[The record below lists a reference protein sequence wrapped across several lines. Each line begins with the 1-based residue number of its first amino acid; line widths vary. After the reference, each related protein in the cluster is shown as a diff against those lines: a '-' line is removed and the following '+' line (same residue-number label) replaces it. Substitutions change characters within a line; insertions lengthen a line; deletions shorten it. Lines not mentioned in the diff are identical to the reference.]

1 MSKWDDAGKVEAVI
15 WNMRQADLP
24 RSENRVMI
32 QQLFNGDPPYDE
44 AKAKENN
51 IEVNRNDLEGVN
63 LLSQG
68 REQWNGAF
76 LPPGNF
82 FSVNLDTG
90 PVYKREQWSET
101 ITRNINKELKQCR
114 PYLEQAR
121 ASGGNSLLHG
131 IGPVNWKDR
140 RSPIPNPI
148 PVASL
153 MIPSETDIDFENLE
167 YFAVFREWTPTQLY
181 QLTHGPRTDPGWNMP
196 LVMAQLEY
204 VAKKYQKEPNA
215 TAYQY
220 MPERIEE
227 LIKQDLGFWGS
238 DAVPTVD
245 VWDFYFRKK
254 SGGWYRRVTLDWGL
268 DAQTMLGY
276 KDKAAP
282 RKEVGDGK
290 FLYDSGKRKYANHLS
305 EIIHCQ
311 FADCSCFFPQ
321 KYHSV
326 RSLGW
331 MLWGVC
337 DLQNRLYCKFTEQ
350 VFLQLM
356 WFFRVASD
364 AELRRLRSADFM
376 HFGVI
381 PPGVNF
387 IPGQERFKPD
397 MGLIEMAFSQNKQ
410 LMRESASAHNQDFQK
425 GESGK
430 EQTAT
435 EIMAKVN
442 AVNARVGGML
452 NLAYTYEEFKDR
464 EICRRFCIQNNPSPM
479 VQRFRLNCLKEDVA
493 PEALDVERW
502 TINRDRQMGNGNQT
516 LQMAI
521 VQGLEQIR
529 GNVDPDA
536 QRFIDHQYVL
546 ALTKRADVAE
556 KIAPIRKQSRI
567 SDSMNDAQLATERIL
582 HGLPFGVPEGIIPED
597 YVKVWLNDLTNL
609 VSRATQNGNMASQQ
623 DIAGFN
629 SLGQNISQMLKM
641 MGQNKA
647 DAERAKVYAQNL
659 SQLENL
665 VKGFQQRLTQQMKSA
680 QRNGG
685 NGQGGISPEDSAKIA
700 ATTAQAKA
708 KIQNTRE
715 SHAIKTAQKQVSF
728 DLDQQRRD
736 RELKAEIQR
745 ENARTRND
753 LMAHRFKTITGG
765 N

>member
-1 MSKWDDAGKVEAVI
+1 MSKWDDASKVEAVI
-15 WNMRQADLP
+15 WDMRQADLP
-24 RSENRVMI
+24 RSENRVII

-44 AKAKENN
+44 AKAEENN
-51 IEVNRNDLEGVN
+51 IEVNRNNLEGVN

-82 FSVNLDTG
+82 FSVQLDSG
-90 PVYKREQWSET
+90 SVYKRDAWSET
-101 ITRNINKELKQCR
+101 ITRNINKELKRCR
-114 PYLEQAR
+114 PYIEQTR

-167 YFAVFREWTPTQLY
+167 HTAVFREWTPTQLY
-181 QLTHGPRTDPGWNMP
+181 QLTHGPRVDPGWNMP
-196 LVMAQLEY
+196 LVHAQLEY

-238 DAVPTVD
+238 DAVPTID

-254 SGGWYRRVTLDWGL
+254 NGGWYRRIILDWGL

-290 FLYDSGKRKYANHLS
+290 FLYDSGNRKYANHLS

-376 HFGVI
+376 HMGII

-397 MGLIEMAFSQNKQ
+397 MQLIEMAFAQNKQ
-410 LMRESASAHNQDFQK
+410 LMSESASAHNQDFEK
-425 GESGK
+425 GEGSK
-430 EQTAT
+430 EQSAT
-435 EIMAKVN
+435 EVMAKVN

-452 NLAYTYEEFKDR
+452 NLARTYEEFKDR
-464 EICRRFCIQNNPSPM
+464 EVCRRFCIQNNPDPM
-479 VQRFRLNCLKEDVA
+479 VQRFRLRCLQENVPA
-493 PEALDVERW
+493 EALDIERW
-502 TINRDRQMGNGNQT
+502 TVTRELPMGAGNQT

-556 KIAPIRKQSRI
+556 KIAPIRKQARI

-582 HGLPFGVPEGIIPED
+582 RGLPFGVPEGIVPED
-597 YVKVWLNDLTNL
+597 YVKVWLTDLTNL
-609 VSRATQNGNMASQQ
+609 VGKATQQGNMASAQ

-629 SLGQNISQMLKM
+629 SLGQQIAQMLQM
-641 MGQNKA
+641 MGKNKPDQA
-647 DAERAKVYAQNL
+647 RAKQYAQ
-659 SQLENL
+659 QLGQIQNL
-665 VKGFQQRLTQQMKSA
+665 VKGFAQRLQQAMKA
-680 QRNGG
+680 QQRNGAG
-685 NGQGGISPEDSAKIA
+685 NGQGQIAPEDAAKIA
-700 ATTAQAKA
+700 AINAQAAA
-708 KIQNTRE
+708 KIKNTRE
-715 SHAIKTAQKQVSF
+715 SHAVKTAQRQVSF
-728 DLDQQRRD
+728 DLDQQRKDKELAFNLKRD
-736 RELKAEIQR
+736 QAEAAQDMLHDRLKMFQQ
-745 ENARTRND
+745 
-753 LMAHRFKTITGG
+753 
-765 N
+765 